1 MRKFLLGVLKFIIFC
16 AFLLALTLFSSVATF
31 RYIFAT
37 SQITIPDIVGQTT
50 EYATDLLT
58 EQRLRLV
65 VVEEQLDTKLQ
76 EGHIIAQ
83 DPLAGT
89 KSPKNQVVRVIISKG
104 LETSPVPDVTG
115 KTLAE
120 AKRLLRQQQFRV
132 GSVMYAHSNEMPAD
146 KIFAQT
152 PQAEREGKIGE
163 KVHLMISQGGYKSV
177 MVMPDLVEQQ
187 FSYAAQIVEQLGL
200 VVGNIAYEEYDSVP
214 SDTVL
219 SHVPKPGAL
228 VEEQNMVTFVLSG
241 KPRKTAKPE
250 ADETFSLEYQP
261 MEYTIP
267 PGPFEVEVLAVVK
280 NADGEAEIYRQLVM
294 PGHRVILQIPVI
306 GNTVVELYVDGALE
320 VVQRFQ

>member
-1 MRKFLLGVLKFIIFC
+1 MRKFLLALFKVIIFC
-16 AFLLALTLFSSVATF
+16 ALLLAITLFSSVATF

-37 SQITIPDIVGQTT
+37 SQVTIPDIIGQTT
-50 EYATDLLT
+50 EYAADLLT

-65 VVEEQLDTKLQ
+65 VVEEQLDSKLP
-76 EGHIIAQ
+76 EGHILAQ
-83 DPLAGT
+83 DPLAGAKT
-89 KSPKNQVVRVIISKG
+89 PKNQVVRVVISKG
-104 LETSPVPDVTG
+104 LETFPVPDVTG

-132 GSVMYAHSNEMPAD
+132 GSVTYAHTNEMPAD

-152 PQAEREGKIGE
+152 PQANQDGKIGE
-163 KVHLMISQGGYKSV
+163 RVHLMISQGAYKSV

-187 FSYAAQIVEQLGL
+187 FAYAAQVVEQLGL
-200 VVGNIAYEEYDSVP
+200 VVGNIAYEEYESVP
-214 SDTVL
+214 PDTVL

-228 VEEQNMVTFVLSG
+228 VDEQNMVTFVLSG
-241 KPRKTAKPE
+241 KPRKSANAK
-250 ADETFSLEYQP
+250 AAETFSLQYQP
-261 MEYTIP
+261 LEYTIP

>member
-1 MRKFLLGVLKFIIFC
+1 MRKFLLAIVKLVIFVV
-16 AFLLALTLFSSVATF
+16 FLFAITLFSSVATF

-37 SQITIPDIVGQTT
+37 SQVMIPDIVGKTT
-50 EYATDLLT
+50 DFAADLLT
-58 EQRLRLV
+58 EQHLRLA
-65 VVEEQLDTKLQ
+65 VVEEQLDSKLP
-76 EGHIIAQ
+76 EGHILAQ

-89 KSPKNQVVRVIISKG
+89 KAPKNQVVRVVISKG
-104 LETSPVPDVTG
+104 LETVPVPDVTG

-132 GSVMYAHSNEMPAD
+132 GSVMYAHTNEMPAD

-152 PQAEREGKIGE
+152 PQANRDGKIGE
-163 KVHLMISQGGYKSV
+163 KVHLIISEGAYKSV

-200 VVGNIAYEEYDSVP
+200 VVGNIAYEEYESVP
-214 SDTVL
+214 PDTVL

-228 VEEQNMVTFVLSG
+228 VDEQNMVTFVLSG
-241 KPRKTAKPE
+241 KPRKSAKQE
-250 ADETFSLEYQP
+250 AEETFSLQYQP

>member
-37 SQITIPDIVGQTT
+37 SQLTIPDVVGQTT

-76 EGHIIAQ
+76 EGLIIAQ

-104 LETSPVPDVTG
+104 LETTPVPDVTG

-200 VVGNIAYEEYDSVP
+200 VVGNIAYEEYESVP
-214 SDTVL
+214 PDTVL

-228 VEEQNMVTFVLSG
+228 VEELNMVTFVVSG

-250 ADETFSLEYQP
+250 AAETFSLEYQP

>member
-1 MRKFLLGVLKFIIFC
+1 MRKFLLALFKLIIFC
-16 AFLLALTLFSSVATF
+16 ALLLAITLFSSVAAF

-37 SQITIPDIVGQTT
+37 SQVTIPDIVGQTT

-58 EQRLRLV
+58 EQRLRLI
-65 VVEEQLDTKLQ
+65 VVEEHLDSKFP
-76 EGHIIAQ
+76 EGHILAQ

-89 KSPKNQVVRVIISKG
+89 KTPKNQVVRVVISKG
-104 LETSPVPDVTG
+104 LETFPVPDVTG

-132 GSVMYAHSNEMPAD
+132 GSVMYAHTNEMPAD

-152 PQAEREGKIGE
+152 PQANQDGKIGE
-163 KVHLMISQGGYKSV
+163 KVHLIISEGTYKSV
-177 MVMPDLVEQQ
+177 MVMPDLVGQQ
-187 FSYAAQIVEQLGL
+187 FAYAVQVAEQLGL
-200 VVGNIAYEEYDSVP
+200 VVGNIAYEEYDLP
-214 SDTVL
+214 PDTVIEQ
-219 SHVPKPGAL
+219 VPKAGTL
-228 VEEQNMVTFVLSG
+228 VDEQNMVRFRLSG
-241 KPRKTAKPE
+241 KPRKSAKAE
-250 ADETFSLEYQP
+250 AAETFSLQYQP
-261 MEYTIP
+261 LEYTVP